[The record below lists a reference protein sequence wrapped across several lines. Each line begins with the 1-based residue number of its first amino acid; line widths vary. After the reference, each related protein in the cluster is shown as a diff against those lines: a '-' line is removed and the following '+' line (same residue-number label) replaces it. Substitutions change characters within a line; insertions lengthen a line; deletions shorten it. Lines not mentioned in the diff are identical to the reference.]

1 MRYPIKGIYV
11 KPNPGDHGDGLIQN
25 ITYEN
30 FVMETPIWWAIWIGP
45 QQQHQPGS

>member
-45 QQQHQPGS
+45 QQ